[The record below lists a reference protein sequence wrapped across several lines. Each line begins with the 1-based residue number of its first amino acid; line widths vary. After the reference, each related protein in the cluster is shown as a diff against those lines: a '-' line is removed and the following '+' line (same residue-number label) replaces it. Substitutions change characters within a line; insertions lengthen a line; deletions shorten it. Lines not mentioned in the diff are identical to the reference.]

1 MSGVMGVAHDRA
13 CLRAIGVERQ
23 LPIDVVG
30 IRAVRSIWKVTDEK
44 HAAVLA
50 LIDELLAIGTPEGTA
65 QRLPRPRLTL
75 QGNATV

>member
-1 MSGVMGVAHDRA
+1 MTAHA
-13 CLRAIGVERQ
+13 CGRSESSRR